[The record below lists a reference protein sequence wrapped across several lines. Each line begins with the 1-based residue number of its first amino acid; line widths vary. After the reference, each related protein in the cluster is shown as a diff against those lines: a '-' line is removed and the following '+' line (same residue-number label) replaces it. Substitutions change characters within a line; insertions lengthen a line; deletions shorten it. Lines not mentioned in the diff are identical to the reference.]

1 MEERRGGAEGEV
13 GGHEQHLGR
22 EGESNGDAHHSY
34 LAHNKV
40 CKQVV
45 CWVKTIVYKECR
57 L

>member
-45 CWVKTIVYKECR
+45 CGAEKFWRCP
-57 L
+57 